1 MKRRL
6 TPPAASLAC
15 ANSGCTNSV
24 ERRSCGRQRRFCSD
38 DCRVRAHR
46 ISLQGPP
53 KLAPD
58 DTQATPEDLNA
69 PAPVSSISLQ
79 AKSKTYEPRYAGLSD
94 GIVGPREV
102 IRAEV
107 INGRD
112 WQEIISS
119 SGVRSYVSRIAK
131 PALNVMQKLRDGH
144 AVAIKG
150 VQT

>member
-1 MKRRL
+1 
-6 TPPAASLAC
+6 
-15 ANSGCTNSV
+15 
-24 ERRSCGRQRRFCSD
+24 
-38 DCRVRAHR
+38 
-46 ISLQGPP
+46 
-53 KLAPD
+53 
-58 DTQATPEDLNA
+58 
-69 PAPVSSISLQ
+69 
-79 AKSKTYEPRYAGLSD
+79 LSD